1 MLGATYDLLSW
12 CDKRFLASKY
22 FGLDNSE
29 IKKKKKQRKIKI
41 KIAIEIVIVVK
52 GEKISIF

>member
-29 IKKKKKQRKIKI
+29 IKKKKQRKIKI

-52 GEKISIF
+52 GEEISIF

>member
-29 IKKKKKQRKIKI
+29 IKKKKNK
-41 KIAIEIVIVVK
+41 
-52 GEKISIF
+52 EKLRLKLQLKL